1 MQRRRFLKGMG
12 GMLAAI
18 TSDTAM
24 HAVWGASIPR
34 TDRALVVVFLRG
46 GCDGLNLIVP
56 YGDHDY
62 YSARPS
68 IAIPPP
74 SPGAEDAVLDVD
86 GFFGMHPALSPLR
99 EVFWEGRLAF
109 LPAVHY
115 PNPRHSHFESQSVLE
130 HAGGGVGDGWLNRY
144 LATTGGTATG
154 LAIGPQLPDSMAG
167 NVPVPA
173 YAQPLNL
180 SFSAS
185 EAFDDVLERVVSDN
199 YIGDAGAVAPG
210 LSDWRASAVELLADR
225 ARGSTSSNTAVRYPE
240 GRFGAE
246 LAAAATLLRDDSAP
260 SVITLSLGG
269 WDTHSKQGGAS
280 GRQARTLSLLAHGL
294 AAFQTDLGARRRDVA
309 VLVQTEFG
317 RTLAENASG
326 GTDHGDASAW
336 MILSDTLRGGIHLGA
351 LGWPGLDEAS
361 LANGRALSPTLDYR
375 DVYGDLLQGHLD
387 CSDSG
392 SVIANRP
399 RELTGLI

>member
-1 MQRRRFLKGMG
+1 
-12 GMLAAI
+12 MLAAVA
-18 TSDTAM
+18 SDAAM
-24 HAVWGASIPR
+24 HPVWGSPIPR

-46 GCDGLNLIVP
+46 GCDGLNVLVP

-74 SPGAEDAVLDVD
+74 NPGAADAALDVD

-99 EVFWEGRLAF
+99 ETFFEGRLAF

-130 HAGGGVGDGWLNRY
+130 HADGGVGNGWLNRY
-144 LATTGGTATG
+144 LATTGGMATG
-154 LAIGPQLPDSMAG
+154 LAIGAQLPDSMAG
-167 NVPVPA
+167 SVPVPA
-173 YAQPLNL
+173 YAQPLDL

-185 EAFDDVLERVVSDN
+185 EAFDDVLERVVLGT
-199 YIGDAGAVAPG
+199 YIHDAGAVAPG
-210 LSDWRASAVELLADR
+210 FSDWRSSAVELLADR
-225 ARGSTSSNTAVRYPE
+225 ARGRTNSNATLQYPE
-240 GRFGAE
+240 GSFGAE
-246 LAAAATLLRDDSAP
+246 LAAAATLLRHDAAP

-280 GRQARTLSLLAHGL
+280 GRQARALDLLARGL
-294 AAFQTDLGARRRDVA
+294 AAFQTDLGTRRGDVA

-317 RTLAENASG
+317 RTLAENASA

-351 LGWPGLDEAS
+351 RGWPGLAEAS
-361 LANGRALSPTLDYR
+361 LANGRALAPSLDYR
-375 DVYGDLLQGHLD
+375 DVYGDLLQGHLG
-387 CSDSG
+387 CSDLG
-392 SVIANRP
+392 AVISNSP
-399 RELTGLI
+399 RQPTGLI